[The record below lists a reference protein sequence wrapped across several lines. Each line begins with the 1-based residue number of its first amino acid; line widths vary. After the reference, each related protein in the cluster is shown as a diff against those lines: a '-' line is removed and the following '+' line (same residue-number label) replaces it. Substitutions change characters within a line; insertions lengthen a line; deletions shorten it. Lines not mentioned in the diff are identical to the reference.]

1 MTITIT
7 LSPHA
12 SELVQARVD
21 SGEFDNASAVIEAA
35 IMCQERDG
43 EAIDHWMM
51 EDVLPTLKANQSDP
65 NRSMSMDETFAH
77 LRAHIDKA
85 GKARAA

>member
-21 SGEFDNASAVIEAA
+21 SGEFDNASAAIEAA
-35 IMCQERDG
+35 ILCQKRDG
-43 EAIDHWMM
+43 ETIDHWMI

-65 NRSMSMDETFAH
+65 NRSTSIDETFAH
-77 LRAHIDKA
+77 LRTHIDKG